1 MKDIL
6 FSPYLEKHKAPLGA
20 LCINEEC
27 KLTLFINKEFNI
39 YNLELVIREDDN
51 RLIEHIKCN
60 YTSTNDKYN
69 IYTVTFTLH
78 DYYIYFYY
86 FQFEDCYG
94 KHYIGSDENM
104 NGYLTNNL
112 DRVFQINVYESFPSN
127 LDWYKGKIM
136 YQIFVDR
143 FCKGGKN
150 PVKENVIMHEDW
162 NEGPNYLPVNG
173 KILNNDFFGGD
184 LDGIISK
191 LDYLKE
197 LNVGVIYLNPIF
209 LSPSNHKYDTSDYM
223 MIDPMF
229 GTEETFKKLC
239 KEAKKRK
246 IRIILDGVFN
256 HTGSNSIYFNKDNEF
271 DSVGAY
277 QSKKSP
283 YYDWY
288 QFINYPN
295 KYESWWGID
304 TLPSVNQRNDKFMD
318 FITSDDGVISKW
330 LKLGAS
336 GFRLDVVDELN
347 TRFVDKI
354 HKQVK
359 KISKDNILIGEV
371 WEDASNK
378 IAYDKRRTYF
388 NGSQLDSVMNYP
400 LKDGIVDFINKGYT
414 NNLRFAINSMINNLP
429 NHVLNSMMNLLSTHD
444 TARIMSVFSKVNF
457 YSLSKD
463 EQAKYNMS
471 QETYYKSRS
480 KLKMASALLYTLPG
494 VPCIFYGDECGVQG
508 FKDPFCRKT
517 MPWGNFDEEINNW
530 YKKLGNIRKKA
541 VYVDGKY
548 EELFTYSDKVF
559 AFSRAKDNKKIMT
572 IVNNS
577 GFEYNYNLKSGYDLL
592 HDESIKNIVTIFP
605 HTARIIEVYED

>member
-27 KLTLFINKEFNI
+27 KLTLYINKDFI
-39 YNLELVIREDDN
+39 IHNLELVIREDENQSLDY
-51 RLIEHIKCN
+51 IKCN
-60 YTSTNDKYN
+60 WSGADDNYN
-69 IYTVTFTLH
+69 IYTVTFTLK

-86 FQFEDCYG
+86 FQFDDCYG
-94 KHYIGSDENM
+94 RHYIGSDDNM
-104 NGYLTNNL
+104 DACLTNQLN
-112 DRVFQINVYESFPSN
+112 RVFQINRYEPFPSN
-127 LDWYKGKIM
+127 LDWFKGKVM

-143 FCKGGKN
+143 FCKAGNHK
-150 PVKENVIMHEDW
+150 PKDDVIMHENW
-162 NEGPNYLPVNG
+162 NEIPAYLPVNG

-184 LDGIISK
+184 LDGVISK

-197 LNVGVIYLNPIF
+197 LNVGAIYLNPIF

-223 MIDPMF
+223 QIDPMF

-246 IRIILDGVFN
+246 IKIILDGVFN
-256 HTGSNSIYFNKDNEF
+256 HTGSNSIYFNKDNNF
-271 DSVGAY
+271 DSIGAF

-288 QFINYPN
+288 RFITYPN

-304 TLPSVNQRNDKFMD
+304 TLPAVNQKNDKFMD
-318 FITSDDGVISKW
+318 FITGKDGVIYKW

-336 GFRLDVVDELN
+336 GFRLDVVDELDN
-347 TRFVDKI
+347 RFVDKI
-354 HKQVK
+354 NKQIK
-359 KISKDNILIGEV
+359 KVSKNNIIIGEV

-388 NGSQLDSVMNYP
+388 NGKQLDSVMNYP
-400 LKDGIVDFINKGYT
+400 LKDAIIDFINKNYI
-414 NNLRFAINSMINNLP
+414 NNLRYAINSMINNFP
-429 NHVLNSMMNLLSTHD
+429 NHVLHSMMNILSTHD

-463 EQAKYNMS
+463 EQANYKMS

-508 FKDPFCRKT
+508 FKDPFCRQT
-517 MPWGNFDEEINNW
+517 MPWNNFDEEINNW
-530 YKKLGNIRKKA
+530 YKKLGKIRKNEI
-541 VYVDGKY
+541 YVDGEYK
-548 EELFTYSDKVF
+548 EEFTYSEKVF
-559 AFSRAKDNKKIMT
+559 AFTRSKNGKKILT
-572 IVNNS
+572 VVNNS
-577 GFEYNYNLKSGYDLL
+577 GFDYIYNLKSGYDLMN
-592 HDESIKNIVTIFP
+592 EEEIKNNITLFP
-605 HTARIIEVYED
+605 HTVRIIEIKED